1 MQYLEES
8 EKILVG
14 KNLQVLDPDLSLL
27 ASEAAIDIDNLL
39 SNRAEDFKAM
49 RDLAERLKN
58 SLEMSEG
65 GLIQSLMDPPT
76 LLVLGEAVAHA
87 VGKPY
92 IEKIEDL
99 LTDTFKISDELSSAD
114 PLKDIEALKQARDFC
129 MGLSMAVVAYR
140 KSIRDLRQMRPFRKT
155 I

>member
-8 EKILVG
+8 EKVLVG
-14 KNLQVLDPDLSLL
+14 KSLQVLDHDLPLL

-39 SNRAEDFKAM
+39 SNRAKDFKAM

-58 SLEMSEG
+58 SFETSEG
-65 GLIQSLMDPPT
+65 GLQSLMDPPT

-87 VGKPY
+87 IGKPY

-99 LTDTFKISDELSSAD
+99 LTNAFKISDQLSSED
-114 PLKDIEALKQARDFC
+114 PMKDIDALKRARDFC
-129 MGLSMAVVAYR
+129 TGLSMAVVAYR
-140 KSIRDLRQMRPFRKT
+140 KSNRDLRQMRPFRRT

>member
-1 MQYLEES
+1 MQYLKAAEET
-8 EKILVG
+8 EVG
-14 KNLQVLDPDLSLL
+14 KSLQALDPDLPLL

-39 SNRAEDFKAM
+39 SNRAKDLKAM
-49 RDLAERLKN
+49 RGLAERLKN

-87 VGKPY
+87 VGKRS

-114 PLKDIEALKQARDFC
+114 PLKDIEALKRARDFC
-129 MGLSMAVVAYR
+129 MGLSVAVVAYR
-140 KSIRDLRQMRPFRKT
+140 KSIRALRQMRPFRKT